1 MKVLLY
7 VGYQKSKF
15 DKLTYLET
23 GIGGSEY
30 AVIKL
35 ADEFSR
41 NGHDVF
47 VSGEVYTEVIDG
59 VNYINSADL
68 EQNQHFDI
76 VISTNYIHY
85 ILFLD
90 SMNIT
95 YDKSYFWMHNT
106 EFYPYY
112 MGETLINGGEDFLL
126 DNRLTKIVCVSE
138 YHSNII
144 KEKYPQVVDKIV
156 FVENAIDPSD
166 FNDISVERESDR
178 FIYTSAPDRGLLNLL
193 NMWPSIKEIKPNA
206 SLYVATPPY
215 ALGWYDEYKGDYSD
229 VNFIGSLSPNELY
242 TNIKKS
248 EYWVYPSTYDETFCI
263 TALEMMVGGVKII
276 STDTGN
282 LKHLLDN
289 RAGVVD
295 STTPVGVITQSIMDT
310 INFLDERTSTQ
321 QTYLKNAYQYA
332 INQNWSNRYNDWIAM
347 MEETSNLDSKL
358 HPELYSYYNDP
369 AGWKNRFVTYSART
383 KEWDLITDEPFMNT
397 FTFPLFTSEFCKM
410 IREEAEHANSWTV
423 DRHEF
428 YPTTDMI
435 LQTIGMHDIYME
447 VLREFVMPVSK
458 YMWALDGE
466 GWDDLQSEN
475 FLARYTPDAQGHL
488 SIHHDSSDITCL
500 VQLSDLDEYEGG
512 GTWFRRQRELVKN
525 GIGYV
530 TIHPGNITHKHGARA
545 VTEGA
550 RYIIV
555 SFMKNPKR

>member
-59 VNYINSADL
+59 VNYINSVDL

-193 NMWPSIKEIKPNA
+193 NMWPSIKKIKPNA

-310 INFLDERTSTQ
+310 INFLDERASTQ

-332 INQNWSNRYNDWIAM
+332 INQNWSNRYNDWITM
-347 MEETSNLDSKL
+347 MEETSNLDLKL
-358 HPELYSYYNDP
+358 YPELYSYYNDP
-369 AGWKNRFVTYSART
+369 DEWKNRFVTYSART

>member
-295 STTPVGVITQSIMDT
+295 STTPLGVITQSIMDT

-332 INQNWSNRYNDWIAM
+332 INQNWSNRYNDWITM

-358 HPELYSYYNDP
+358 YPELYSYYNDP
-369 AGWKNRFVTYSART
+369 DEWKNRFVTYSART

>member
-7 VGYQKSKF
+7 VGYQKSRF
-15 DKLTYLET
+15 DKLTYLDS

-35 ADEFSR
+35 ADEFSK
-41 NGHDVF
+41 NGHEVY
-47 VSGEVYTEVIDG
+47 VSGEVYTEFIDG
-59 VNYINSADL
+59 VNYVNLEDL
-68 EQNQHFDI
+68 EKNQHFDV
-76 VISTNYIHY
+76 VIATNYIHY
-85 ILFLD
+85 LLFLD
-90 SMNIT
+90 SINVT
-95 YDKSYFWMHNT
+95 FDKSYFWMHNT

-112 MGETLINGGEDFLL
+112 MGETLVNGGEDLLL
-126 DNRLTKIVCVSE
+126 DHRLTKIVCVSE

-144 KEKYPQVVDKIV
+144 KSKYPQVSGKVT

-166 FNDISVERESDR
+166 FEGISVERVPNR

-193 NMWPSIKEIKPNA
+193 NIWPNIKEMKPNA

-215 ALGWYDEYKGDYSD
+215 ALDWYDDYKGTYED
-229 VNFIGSLSPNELY
+229 VHFIGSLSPSELY
-242 TNIKKS
+242 TNIKSS
-248 EYWVYPSTYDETFCI
+248 EYWVYPSQYDETFCI
-263 TALEMMVGGVKII
+263 TALEMMVGGVKIV

-282 LKHLLDN
+282 LKYLLEN

-295 STTPVGVITQSIMDT
+295 SSLPIGVVTQSIIDT
-310 INFLDERTSTQ
+310 LNFLDERNDVQ
-321 QTYLKNAYQYA
+321 QEYLDSAYSYA
-332 INQNWSNRYNDWIAM
+332 INQNWSNRYNDWMSLI
-347 MEETSNLDSKL
+347 DSTGIL
-358 HPELYSYYNDP
+358 HPDLYSYYQDP
-369 AGWKNRFVTYSART
+369 ESWKRRFITYSART
-383 KEWDLITDEPFMNT
+383 KEWDLIVDEPFINT
-397 FTFPLFTSEFCKM
+397 FSFPLFTPEFCKM
-410 IREEAEHANSWTV
+410 IREEAEHSNSWTV

-435 LQTIGMHDIYME
+435 LQTIGLHEIYME
-447 VLREFVMPVSK
+447 ILREFVMPVSV
-458 YMWALDGE
+458 YMWALDGD
-466 GWDDLQSEN
+466 GWGNLDSEN

-512 GTWFRRQRELVKN
+512 GTWFRRQKKLLKN

-545 VTEGA
+545 VTEGS

>member
-193 NMWPSIKEIKPNA
+193 NMWPSIKKIKPNA

-332 INQNWSNRYNDWIAM
+332 INQNWSNRYNDWITM

-358 HPELYSYYNDP
+358 YPELYSYYNDP
-369 AGWKNRFVTYSART
+369 DEWKNRFVTYSART

-435 LQTIGMHDIYME
+435 LQTIGMHGIYME